1 MAGLASH
8 DAAMS
13 LFLNKTIRLF
23 LDSIGRR
30 EEYEYYLERFSAGR
44 PRAFAVLVPDR
55 DGFEDVAGVFAFDMS
70 FLLRL
75 GLDPVVL
82 LCGPEAGTMRD
93 LLLAEDHPF
102 EVYPID
108 LDALNGNTG
117 PVMQQ
122 LDSARS
128 AGKALVLT
136 APSATTGEV
145 LRALVPGLTRRIHFI
160 RVRGPLH
167 DAKGQPLYFYQTQN
181 PVPLAEA
188 DHPLVELAGSL
199 LCSVDGLHI
208 SVASPLQLLEEL
220 FTVKGAGCL
229 IRRGAQIAHFTRA
242 ADLDAGR
249 LAGML
254 ESGFGKRLRNCAFLD
269 AASDFYVEEQYR
281 GAAIVEPCGDVM
293 YLSKFTVQAEA
304 RGEGLAQEIW
314 RALVHDHQALF
325 WRSSLHN
332 PINQWYDRQ
341 ADGNHREGGWKIY
354 WRGITAAQ
362 IPGVIRNAAGR
373 PEDFERDA
381 NTPGPSGNGY

>member
-1 MAGLASH
+1 M
-8 DAAMS
+8 
-13 LFLNKTIRLF
+13 FLNKTIRLF

-30 EEYEYYLERFSAGR
+30 EEYEFYLERFSAGR
-44 PRAFAVLVPDR
+44 PRAFAVLVPER

-82 LCGPEAGTMRD
+82 LCGTEAETMRD

-102 EVYPID
+102 EVCQID
-108 LDALNGNTG
+108 LDALNGNTD
-117 PVMQQ
+117 PIMER

-128 AGKALVLT
+128 TGKALVLT
-136 APSATTGEV
+136 APSATTEEV
-145 LRALVPGLTRRIHFI
+145 LRALVPWLTRRIHFI

-167 DAKGQPLYFYQTQN
+167 DAESRPMYFYQIQN
-181 PVPLAEA
+181 PVPLAEE
-188 DHPLVELAGSL
+188 DRPLVDLAGRL
-199 LCSVDGLHI
+199 LETVDGLHI

-229 IRRGAQIAHFTRA
+229 IRRGALIAHYTRA

-249 LAGML
+249 LEGLL
-254 ESGFGKRLRNCAFLD
+254 ESGFGKRLLNNGFLE

-314 RALVHDHQALF
+314 RALVRDHQALF

-341 ADGNHREGGWKIY
+341 ADGSHREGGWKIY
-354 WRGITAAQ
+354 WRGITVAQ
-362 IPGVIRNAAGR
+362 IPEVIRNAADR
-373 PEDFERDA
+373 PEDFDRGA
-381 NTPGPSGNGY
+381 GNPAPPMNGY